1 MRVLLDDDKKPVQN
15 ELFKVDQTYDYLPQD
30 YCSQITI
37 EASLSTDLLVKIN
50 DIFVTQAQLLCL
62 LDPEI
67 FLNDDVISA
76 YICCIKDQAHLQSRD
91 DVKFYFENPFIS
103 EMLKRDG
110 NVGLNGDGNCITKI
124 VRSYLKH
131 EMVLIPINIKDT
143 HWYLAVI
150 NTQRCEIQVLDLLC
164 WEFNRGDLTA
174 TQNLISHNW
183 KGLQV
188 TTWTITEQLQ
198 APMQKDRLFVFLFGL
213 LINVPITTQFI
224 MWSVHAQ
231 VHGMLDSGDIISSY
245 YTGLC
250 FYLKGKNEEDIN
262 HFRFKLA
269 GILLCW
275 KTNTTGSNQIH
286 ATEANANDVSKM
298 GSLDGQKEPKASE
311 PLSEEIKYKSLM
323 SILYEMSANELI
335 SGICDYIQSIT
346 CAKTLDLTVKKLQEI
361 LKEDLPI
368 DHDSFNLVIQKF
380 MLDGIQMVKKTRGS
394 ISKHYLDIQFWM
406 IIDFG
411 RHPNFRKK
419 LDVEQLATFFH
430 SWPSINYSV
439 SSCKLVRSHPMS
451 SLFSNSYAPVST
463 IVLAVLTTNLLQIL
477 IPILESNG
485 AFNLVILDQ
494 DTRTVYILDP
504 TLLDPIYQYNP
515 NAKYVKKLLCIAEYL
530 AKAMAKA
537 CPGKLSFK
545 SSVQPTSVV
554 QFNICHRYIGI
565 IDVLTYHFMFI
576 RKDAELHLPVLKDG
590 YELRKQILAQLLT
603 YKENECEDNM
613 PAGVQDFLNCIKAT
627 QSYK

>member
-62 LDPEI
+62 LDLEI

-174 TQNLISHNW
+174 TTREILSH
-183 KGLQV
+183 
-188 TTWTITEQLQ
+188 
-198 APMQKDRLFVFLFGL
+198 
-213 LINVPITTQFI
+213 PIIQ
-224 MWSVHAQ
+224 
-231 VHGMLDSGDIISSY
+231 
-245 YTGLC
+245 
-250 FYLKGKNEEDIN
+250 EDIN

-311 PLSEEIKYKSLM
+311 PLSEETKYKSLM
-323 SILYEMSANELI
+323 SVLYEMSANELI

-406 IIDFG
+406 ITDFG

-494 DTRTVYILDP
+494 DTRNVYILDP

-530 AKAMAKA
+530 AKAMSKA
-537 CPGKLSFK
+537 CPGPDGMRIFS
-545 SSVQPTSVV
+545 
-554 QFNICHRYIGI
+554 YG
-565 IDVLTYHFMFI
+565 FMFI
-576 RKDAELHLPVLKDG
+576 WKDAELHLPVLKDG

-627 QSYK
+627 QNIQS

>member
-62 LDPEI
+62 LDLEI

-124 VRSYLKH
+124 
-131 EMVLIPINIKDT
+131 VLIPINIKDT

-198 APMQKDRLFVFLFGL
+198 APIQKDSSWNARLGRYYLIL
-213 LINVPITTQFI
+213 LYRF
-224 MWSVHAQ
+224 
-231 VHGMLDSGDIISSY
+231 
-245 YTGLC
+245 
-250 FYLKGKNEEDIN
+250 EDIN

-311 PLSEEIKYKSLM
+311 PLSEETKYKSLM
-323 SILYEMSANELI
+323 SVLYEMSANELI

-406 IIDFG
+406 ITDFG

-439 SSCKLVRSHPMS
+439 SSCKL
-451 SLFSNSYAPVST
+451 
-463 IVLAVLTTNLLQIL
+463 IL

-494 DTRTVYILDP
+494 DTRNVYILDP

-530 AKAMAKA
+530 AKAMSKA
-537 CPGKLSFK
+537 CPGPDGMRIFS
-545 SSVQPTSVV
+545 
-554 QFNICHRYIGI
+554 YG
-565 IDVLTYHFMFI
+565 FMFI
-576 RKDAELHLPVLKDG
+576 WKDAELHLPVLKDG